1 MTTIEEYIEALPL
14 ERRDAMEKLMETI
27 RLNIPDGFEET
38 MNYNMPSWVVP
49 HSLFPQGYHVN
60 PELPLPFLSIAS
72 QRGHIGLYHMGIY
85 ASPTLMKWFTLEY
98 PNHCKTKIDMGKSCI
113 RFKNVS
119 KIPYQLIGM
128 LCSKMSAQEWIN
140 LYQE

>member
-1 MTTIEEYIEALPL
+1 MTSIEEYIEALPL
-14 ERRDAMEKLMETI
+14 ERRDAMEKLMETN
-27 RLNIPDGFEET
+27 RLNLADGFEET

-85 ASPTLMKWFTLEY
+85 ASPALMKWFTLEY
-98 PNHCKTKIDMGKSCI
+98 SNHCKTKIDMGKSCI

-119 KIPYQLIGM
+119 KIPYRLIGM

-140 LYQE
+140 IYQE

>member
-27 RLNIPDGFEET
+27 RLNLPDGFEET

-98 PNHCKTKIDMGKSCI
+98 SNHCKTKIDMGKSCI

-119 KIPYQLIGM
+119 KIPYRLIGM

>member
-27 RLNIPDGFEET
+27 RLNLPDGFEET

-72 QRGHIGLYHMGIY
+72 QRSHIGLYHMGIY

-98 PNHCKTKIDMGKSCI
+98 SNHCKTKIDMGKSCI

-119 KIPYQLIGM
+119 KIPYRLIGM